1 MSVSTTDSSW
11 SDDSKSPDVPDFDLI
26 RMIGQGGFGRVW
38 LATNRTTGRLRAV
51 KVISLKRSETSDPAG
66 REIKSITRLEANI
79 GNEHPNLLHIHH
91 VGKTVDHLFYV
102 MDPADDVS
110 GSTASSDAEYRPA
123 TLRSRIENGPLGPHE
138 CLVCARQLLGGLASL
153 HRAGMVHRDVKPE
166 NCLFVQGE
174 LKLAD
179 FGLVTEA
186 DLQMS
191 RVGTRKYMP
200 PDGRMDTRADVYA
213 AGLVIFE
220 MVSGLPADR
229 FPRLGHRAEQ
239 VVEDPV
245 LNRLNRLVLEAC
257 QPDPQ
262 ARFPDAGRMLAHL
275 TSTGRKAAARRTR
288 LRRRRVLASFT
299 SAMVAIVLAI
309 LGFRLGYLPPIFA
322 ERVDVN
328 FITRPFNATVYLNGI
343 LQTKPDGTPYLTP
356 CTVRDLSAGAYQ
368 TVFKREGFED
378 LDAGR
383 IDFTVDHE
391 VEASWNTDD
400 LGPQPMESRGVGRH
414 PFSFLREENMVSE
427 VAGVDR
433 MAAGRRSPWAAIS
446 ARLRPRR
453 EESPGSAGHG
463 DG

>member
-1 MSVSTTDSSW
+1 VSGSTTDALP
-11 SDDSKSPDVPDFDLI
+11 SDEQWLPDVPDFDLI
-26 RMIGQGGFGRVW
+26 RMIGKGGFGCVW

-51 KVISLKRSETSDPAG
+51 KVSSLKRSETSDPAG
-66 REIKSITRLEANI
+66 REIRSITRLEANV
-79 GNEHPNLLHIHH
+79 GNEHPNLLNIHH
-91 VGKTVDHLFYV
+91 VGKTTDDLFYV

-110 GSTASSDAEYRPA
+110 GSSASSEPDYQPA
-123 TLRSRIENGPLGPHE
+123 TLRSRIQSGPLAPHE
-138 CLVCARQLLGGLASL
+138 CLICARQLLGGLASL

-166 NCLFVQGE
+166 NCLFIQGE

-220 MVSGLPADR
+220 MMSGLPADR
-229 FPRLGHRAEQ
+229 FPRLGHRAEEI
-239 VVEDPV
+239 VEDPV
-245 LNRLNRLVLEAC
+245 LNRLNRLVLQAC

-262 ARFPDAGRMLAHL
+262 ARFPDAVRMLAHL

-288 LRRRRVLASFT
+288 QQRRRVLASMTT
-299 SAMVAIVLAI
+299 SVVAIVLVT

-328 FITRPFNATVYLNGI
+328 FITHPYNATIYLNGV
-343 LQTKPDGTPYLTP
+343 LQTKSDGTPYLTP
-356 CTVRDLSAGAYQ
+356 CTVEDVPTGVYE

-378 LDAGR
+378 LYAEG
-383 IDFTVDHE
+383 IDFASDHE
-391 VEASWNTDD
+391 VEASWNTEAVPD
-400 LGPQPMESRGVGRH
+400 LRPQPTESQ
-414 PFSFLREENMVSE
+414 E
-427 VAGVDR
+427 AGG
-433 MAAGRRSPWAAIS
+433 AG
-446 ARLRPRR
+446 
-453 EESPGSAGHG
+453 
-463 DG
+463 D

>member
-1 MSVSTTDSSW
+1 VSGSTTDASW
-11 SDDSKSPDVPDFDLI
+11 SDEQLSPNVPDFDLI
-26 RMIGQGGFGRVW
+26 RMIGKGGFGCVW

-51 KVISLKRSETSDPAG
+51 KVISLKRSERGDPAG
-66 REIKSITRLEANI
+66 REIRSITRLEANV
-79 GNEHPNLLHIHH
+79 GNEHPNLLNIHH
-91 VGKTVDHLFYV
+91 VGKTADDLFYV

-110 GSTASSDAEYRPA
+110 GSSASSEPDYQPA
-123 TLRSRIENGPLGPHE
+123 TLRSRIDNGPLGPHE
-138 CLVCARQLLGGLASL
+138 CLICARQLLGGLASL

-220 MVSGLPADR
+220 MMSGLPADR

-245 LNRLNRLVLEAC
+245 LNRLNRLVLQAC

-262 ARFPDAGRMLAHL
+262 ARFPDAVRMLAHL
-275 TSTGRKAAARRTR
+275 TSTGRKAATRRTQQR
-288 LRRRRVLASFT
+288 KRRTLASIIT
-299 SAMVAIVLAI
+299 ATVAIALVVV
-309 LGFRLGYLPPIFA
+309 GFRLGYLPPIFA

-328 FITRPFNATVYLNGI
+328 FITRPFNAAVYLNDV
-343 LQTKPDGTPYLTP
+343 LQTKRDGTPYLTP
-356 CTVRDLSAGAYQ
+356 CTIEGLPAGAYQ

-378 LDAGR
+378 LYAGT
-383 IDFTVDHE
+383 IDFTIDHE
-391 VEASWNTDD
+391 VEASWKTE
-400 LGPQPMESRGVGRH
+400 P
-414 PFSFLREENMVSE
+414 
-427 VAGVDR
+427 
-433 MAAGRRSPWAAIS
+433 
-446 ARLRPRR
+446 
-453 EESPGSAGHG
+453 
-463 DG
+463 